1 VLALALGR
9 TIGELQAV
17 MSQRE
22 FLSWQRFYEE
32 SPFDD
37 LHRYHRPAALLA
49 HVQVGGDFS
58 ARLDWLTGG
67 AGSHQEQDVH
77 LAGKFDE
84 ADLRTF
90 AALGMKPN
98 A

>member
-1 VLALALGR
+1 
-9 TIGELQAV
+9 

-32 SPFDD
+32 APFDD

-49 HVQVGGDFS
+49 HVQVGGDFA

-67 AGSHQEQDVH
+67 AGLRQEQEPDM
-77 LAGKFDE
+77 AGQFSE
-84 ADLRTF
+84 SDLRTF
-90 AALGMKPN
+90 AALGMPVGKK
-98 A
+98 